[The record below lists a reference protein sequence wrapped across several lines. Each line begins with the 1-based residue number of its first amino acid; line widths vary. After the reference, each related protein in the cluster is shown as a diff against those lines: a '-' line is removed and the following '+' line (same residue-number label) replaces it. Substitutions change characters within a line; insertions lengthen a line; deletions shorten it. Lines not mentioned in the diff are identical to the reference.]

1 MWVCA
6 NARLL
11 QNSFREMHQIN
22 TNIYTLAS
30 LSICSQ
36 DKLHLPCKASFLERS
51 SAEKTPWYAWS
62 SQVRINLRYFTW
74 HSWPQSILVLHFY
87 RDTAGLAAMQSTTK
101 NLIKTRAPVIVTLRN
116 SRSACWVKG
125 KDEVVLWW
133 FPKLL
138 PTHIACR
145 QVGDVLSSV
154 DCAKTAGSWQV
165 TMISCFT
172 FLYSWRKQTPKPVI
186 LRIKLG
192 HQRSSV
198 EAAWPQSIEVEPN
211 SLNAILLGM
220 NLQVTV
226 TFLVEKKHPS
236 KRNNSSLR

>member
-1 MWVCA
+1 
-6 NARLL
+6 
-11 QNSFREMHQIN
+11 
-22 TNIYTLAS
+22 
-30 LSICSQ
+30 
-36 DKLHLPCKASFLERS
+36 
-51 SAEKTPWYAWS
+51 
-62 SQVRINLRYFTW
+62 
-74 HSWPQSILVLHFY
+74 
-87 RDTAGLAAMQSTTK
+87 MQSTTK

-116 SRSACWVKG
+116 SWSVCWVKG
-125 KDEVVLWW
+125 KDVVVLWW

-154 DCAKTAGSWQV
+154 DCPKTAGSWQV
-165 TMISCFT
+165 TMISCST

-211 SLNAILLGM
+211 SLNGIFLGM

-226 TFLVEKKHPS
+226 TFLVEKKTSFKKEQPS
-236 KRNNSSLR
+236 PINVPGHSGARNLERPCAYMCHHYTQPQLNPSLPPHTFWLALYLQIQTNNTTLWSDTHKSTFAII